1 MTLTYEQ
8 AVALYHQGLD
18 PTVAMLL
25 ALVEDNTRLRADH
38 EASAPVRN

>member
-25 ALVEDNTRLRADH
+25 ALEEDNTRRRADGG
-38 EASAPVRN
+38 SSVR